1 MALQNQSFIS
11 FQQTNNQIHTST
23 FSDVWTNIY
32 VHIWCFPFFVHYL
45 CVIAYDLCNLS
56 FVKTYGFEQRH
67 CKRSWKMNHQIK
79 FVVRIVVWCAICDV
93 LFSVICWC
101 LLIRSEFMRIG
112 AFFLYYCVLFEEWE
126 HKNQMPH
133 IWLAHLFSSLFHLYM
148 FFLWVVNGR
157 VESISEWP
165 FEIKTKENTNYTDK
179 LIFFWHE
186 KWNKTHTTFQSTI
199 KQMLHFLSIF
209 HLIFLHLK
217 ITIQRDRKRGK
228 KYTQNQKPRKKKK
241 TVCVMYSNLYHCL
254 EMSWCYSKTHSQ
266 FA

>member
-1 MALQNQSFIS
+1 MNEIFHLEQIVYNGTNDMESELNIGHGFTKPKQAIS
-11 FQQTNNQIHTST
+11 FEQTNNQTHTST

-32 VHIWCFPFFVHYL
+32 VHMWCFPFFVHYL

-101 LLIRSEFMRIG
+101 LLIRSEFMRIC

-133 IWLAHLFSSLFHLYM
+133 IWLAHLFSSLFHLYICSFCGWWM
-148 FFLWVVNGR
+148 
-157 VESISEWP
+157 
-165 FEIKTKENTNYTDK
+165 
-179 LIFFWHE
+179 
-186 KWNKTHTTFQSTI
+186 
-199 KQMLHFLSIF
+199 
-209 HLIFLHLK
+209 
-217 ITIQRDRKRGK
+217 
-228 KYTQNQKPRKKKK
+228 
-241 TVCVMYSNLYHCL
+241 
-254 EMSWCYSKTHSQ
+254 
-266 FA
+266 AA